1 MCPFACSPSTLSS
14 GCRSLSSSCNC
25 SDQLENWRIVI
36 ILENWRIV
44 INLEN
49 WRIVINLD
57 FPLSSILDF
66 NLPSHLDLSMLI
78 LGVSKLRR
86 IRRILI
92 FHYILD
98 PGFSTLSLDFK
109 VDFWIRHC
117 HHKYREEEL
126 CRS

>member
-1 MCPFACSPSTLSS
+1 M
-14 GCRSLSSSCNC
+14 
-25 SDQLENWRIVI
+25 I

-78 LGVSKLRR
+78 
-86 IRRILI
+86 
-92 FHYILD
+92 FHHILD
-98 PGFSTLSLDFK
+98 PGFSNLSLDFK

-117 HHKYREEEL
+117 HHKHREGDKL
-126 CRS
+126 LF